1 MTYFAALYI
10 PINSIALVLGAQQ
23 RKPTYVDLIPSI
35 TESLRPSVGSTYR
48 CHVTLLYGQL
58 NLLKLD
64 IYQLEI
70 VRHNFHSYR
79 MPSMFDRLF
88 TSSVLSHKRSQGGSE
103 GL

>member
-1 MTYFAALYI
+1 MTYFAALCI

-64 IYQLEI
+64 IYQLE
-70 VRHNFHSYR
+70 VVKHNFHSNR
-79 MPSMFDRLF
+79 MPSMFDGLF
-88 TSSVLSHKRSQGGSE
+88 TSSVLSQKRSQGGSE